1 MVFGKLVPSVT
12 CSPKSSKLPTV
23 VVANL
28 KLTSSEWTSYDSQA
42 LALEATYFKET
53 RAIAT
58 LKTGDIA
65 KSSPGNYPATALS

>member
-1 MVFGKLVPSVT
+1 
-12 CSPKSSKLPTV
+12 V